1 MNKKLKYAGIVAG
14 ALLAFTLV
22 APHAALASSRG
33 IFMDIYCGLL
43 SIVDKQCELNVAGLK
58 VQI

>member
-1 MNKKLKYAGIVAG
+1 MNRKLKYAAIGTVFVAMFV
-14 ALLAFTLV
+14 LL

-43 SIVDKQCELNVAGLK
+43 SIVDKQCEVEVAGVK